1 MIEMKRSGKIWRWL
15 VYRCCFAVAGGRQL
29 REKKTLLMA
38 WRSDERVA
46 SALLFGR
53 RWEKELGLRRR
64 WKSWPRE
71 RGQSDALRFV

>member
-1 MIEMKRSGKIWRWL
+1 MMERKRSGKIGRRL
-15 VYRCCFAVAGGRQL
+15 VCRCCFTIAGGRLL
-29 REKKTLLMA
+29 REKKTMLMA

-46 SALLFGR
+46 PALLFGR